1 MRRKDCFS
9 RRILFKCQSMQ
20 FMLLLRSAFLLI
32 KWELYH
38 SFDFGEM
45 NSIFFY
51 EISIFSPVKNFIITH
66 LIPGRWVVYFF
77 YEISRFLPVK
87 NFIITH
93 LIPGRWVVY
102 FFYEISRFLPV
113 KNFIWRLLFCSFDFR
128 EMNSIFFNEISIFL
142 TVKNFIITCLI
153 SGRWVVYFF

>member
-87 NFIITH
+87 NFI
-93 LIPGRWVVY
+93 
-102 FFYEISRFLPV
+102 
-113 KNFIWRLLFCSFDFR
+113 WRLLFCSFDFR